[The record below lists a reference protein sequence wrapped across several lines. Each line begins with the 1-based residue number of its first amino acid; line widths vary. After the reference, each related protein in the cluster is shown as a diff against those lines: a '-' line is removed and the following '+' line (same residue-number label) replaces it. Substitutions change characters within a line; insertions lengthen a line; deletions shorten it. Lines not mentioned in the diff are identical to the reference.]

1 MPDVSLDLETYER
14 LQLAARVARISIPA
28 VIRRLASEVGDL
40 SGSPLAD
47 GARSQLGWIP
57 VFTGY
62 QRQDVAAEFELSSGR
77 IRIASGN
84 LKGKVFDTPSAAAM
98 AVIQDLKPDRRSPH
112 TNGWRFWKDLRTR
125 RPIGDV
131 YERRR

>member
-1 MPDVSLDLETYER
+1 MPDVSLDRETYER
-14 LQLAARVARISIPA
+14 LQLAARVARISIPE
-28 VIRRLASEVGDL
+28 VIRRLASEVGDR
-40 SGSPLAD
+40 SGAPPVDEVASHP
-47 GARSQLGWIP
+47 GWVP

-62 QRQDVAAEFELSSGR
+62 QRQEVAAEFEPSSGR

-84 LKGKVFDTPSAAAM
+84 LDGEVFDTPSAAAM
-98 AVIQDLKPDRRSPH
+98 AVIRDLKPDRVSPH
-112 TNGWRFWKDLRTR
+112 TNGWRFWKDSRTR